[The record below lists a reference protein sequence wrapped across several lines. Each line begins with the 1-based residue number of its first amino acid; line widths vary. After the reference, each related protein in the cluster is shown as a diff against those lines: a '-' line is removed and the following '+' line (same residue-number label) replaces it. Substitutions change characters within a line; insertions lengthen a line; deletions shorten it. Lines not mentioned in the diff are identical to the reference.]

1 MIIPIRSFFC
11 KDLIL
16 FSIHTQLLGLILYF
30 EEAEGNKKSNTRS
43 GLWFPCLPRIAYW
56 DARVEMSESFICM
69 KATNL
74 PSTFIQGYGIHACP
88 GLPFGDARVETS
100 ESFICM
106 KATNLPSTFIQGYGF
121 HACPGLPIGMHERDA
136 RASGGLFLSCYRI
149 SNDNFS
155 LFS

>member
-1 MIIPIRSFFC
+1 MGF
-11 KDLIL
+11 L
-16 FSIHTQLLGLILYF
+16 FPAASEVYF

-56 DARVEMSESFICM
+56 DARVETSESFICM

-74 PSTFIQGYGIHACP
+74 PSTFIQGYGFHACP

-121 HACPGLPIGMHERDA
+121 QACPGSMARHERDA
-136 RASGGLFLSCYRI
+136 RASGGDARASGGALELFLSCYRI